1 MMAQTQYR
9 QNQPT
14 SLQDILNQAALK
26 PGNPIAPP
34 APSEPSSIDTGSMTP
49 GDRQKLFD
57 ILLAPEDPGPAPS
70 VDKPSALAMLFSGL
84 GDAVNAFAANKHGG
98 VTSNYFDQYLNQQ
111 NKQKADL
118 QKYQEKVAEGRNRS
132 KQRTASYLLSEE
144 DRRQMKADALQGK
157 KDLQAANLADR
168 ELARKER
175 QQQIDAELKA
185 KKDQFDEQ
193 KKWDLEMEK
202 ARYGHEEAVAGL
214 RQKRT
219 EGDKAAAEDKKN
231 LGTIMGHIGGLAEV
245 APIALSGGNPASGI
259 PAMTPEQ
266 IVERVRHLINAQQFG
281 PEAKK
286 AAEDYFTSEIGPIL
300 REVQIKKMNDELGA
314 QGPQQQAPNFWD
326 TMGLGP
332 KAFGK

>member
-1 MMAQTQYR
+1 MTEGM
-9 QNQPT
+9 
-14 SLQDILNQAALK
+14 
-26 PGNPIAPP
+26 
-34 APSEPSSIDTGSMTP
+34 MTP
-49 GDRQKLFD
+49 QDRQKLMD
-57 ILLAPEDPGPAPS
+57 ILLAPEDPGPAPQ
-70 VDKPSALAMLFSGL
+70 VDKPNALAMLFSGL

-98 VTSNYFDQYLNQQ
+98 ATSNYFDQYLNKQ
-111 NKQKADL
+111 NQQKADL

-132 KQRTASYLLSEE
+132 KQRTASYLLNEQ
-144 DRRQMKADALQGK
+144 DRRQMKADALQGQ

-202 ARYGHEEAVAGL
+202 ARYGHEQAVAGL
-214 RQKRT
+214 RLKRT
-219 EGDKAAAEDKKN
+219 EGDKAAAEDQKN

-245 APIALSGGNPASGI
+245 APVALSGGNPASGI

-300 REVQIKKMNDELGA
+300 REVQIKKMNDELAA
-314 QGPQQQAPNFWD
+314 QGPQQQAPNVWD
-326 TMGLGP
+326 KLGLGP